1 MLPSNTLFY
10 RYGKR
15 LVAIWQ
21 KADLN
26 FDLIAFSSLHKTFT
40 REPSLYAEMVF
51 DKDGLMS
58 SMSKEEF
65 CHVLEQSGGRIED
78 LAVLLNGSA
87 ENQNL

>member
-26 FDLIAFSSLHKTFT
+26 YDLIAFSSLHKTFT
-40 REPSLYAEMVF
+40 REPSLYAAMIF
-51 DKDGLMS
+51 DKDDLVS
-58 SMSKEEF
+58 SVSKEEF
-65 CHVLEQSGGRIED
+65 WHILEQSGGRIED
-78 LAVLLNGSA
+78 LATLLSGSTVK
-87 ENQNL
+87 